1 MFLVA
6 ESLMNIKK
14 TLSALMVGAMVL
26 SAAPV
31 LPASASFVSTAY
43 AAKGGAK
50 MSIPKSAPA
59 PKAPAAGATSNGST
73 SKSVS
78 GNGSSYAPSKDAK
91 SLEKNAPAANA
102 KSNAA
107 AANAKTQSSS
117 RLGSIMRGIGIFAGG
132 MLLGSMLS
140 HLFGMGSGMFAD
152 ILGLLM
158 NGLLIVVAIMAVRW
172 LWNKFRG
179 NKTSASSAI
188 TARTSRGASSRW
200 TASRCARQ
208 SMISSRAATT
218 TSRSPRLTVTAIAD
232 ISFLRI
238 ERSVS
243 HAKNIHTCEG
253 R

>member
-1 MFLVA
+1 
-6 ESLMNIKK
+6 MNIKK

-107 AANAKTQSSS
+107 AANANTQSSS

-172 LWNKFRG
+172 LW
-179 NKTSASSAI
+179 TSASSSRDYRQDLEMRQQPMDGQQMRTPI
-188 TARTSRGASSRW
+188 QDIKPRGNDYEPKSTADRYRNR
-200 TASRCARQ
+200 
-208 SMISSRAATT
+208 
-218 TSRSPRLTVTAIAD
+218 
-232 ISFLRI
+232 
-238 ERSVS
+238 
-243 HAKNIHTCEG
+243 
-253 R
+253 

>member
-1 MFLVA
+1 
-6 ESLMNIKK
+6 MNIKK
-14 TLSALMVGAMVL
+14 TMAAFMVGAMVL

-31 LPASASFVSTAY
+31 IPAANTAY

-59 PKAPAAGATSNGST
+59 PKAPAAGATSNANT

-102 KSNAA
+102 KSNTA
-107 AANAKTQSSS
+107 AANANTQSSS

-152 ILGLLM
+152 IMGLLM

-179 NKTSASSAI
+179 NKASSSRPSDYRQDLEMRQQPMDSQPQMRTPI
-188 TARTSRGASSRW
+188 HDIKPRGNDYEPKSTADRYRNR
-200 TASRCARQ
+200 
-208 SMISSRAATT
+208 
-218 TSRSPRLTVTAIAD
+218 
-232 ISFLRI
+232 
-238 ERSVS
+238 
-243 HAKNIHTCEG
+243 
-253 R
+253 

>member
-107 AANAKTQSSS
+107 AANANTQSSS

-179 NKTSASSAI
+179 NKI
-188 TARTSRGASSRW
+188 TARTSRCASSRW
-200 TASRCARQ
+200 TASRCARP
-208 SMISSRAATT
+208 SKISSRAATT

>member
-1 MFLVA
+1 
-6 ESLMNIKK
+6 MNIKK
-14 TLSALMVGAMVL
+14 RMAAFMVGAMVL

-31 LPASASFVSTAY
+31 IPAAPSFLNTAY

-59 PKAPAAGATSNGST
+59 PKAPAASATSNANT

-102 KSNAA
+102 KSNTA
-107 AANAKTQSSS
+107 AANANTQSSS

-152 ILGLLM
+152 IMGLLM

-179 NKTSASSAI
+179 NKASASRPSDYRQDLEMRQQPMDSQPQMRTPLHAI
-188 TARTSRGASSRW
+188 QPRGNDYEPKSTADRYRNR
-200 TASRCARQ
+200 
-208 SMISSRAATT
+208 
-218 TSRSPRLTVTAIAD
+218 
-232 ISFLRI
+232 
-238 ERSVS
+238 
-243 HAKNIHTCEG
+243 
-253 R
+253 

>member
-1 MFLVA
+1 
-6 ESLMNIKK
+6 MNIKK
-14 TLSALMVGAMVL
+14 TMAAFMVGAMVL

-31 LPASASFVSTAY
+31 IPAAPSFLNTAY

-59 PKAPAAGATSNGST
+59 PKAPAAGATSNANT

-102 KSNAA
+102 KSNTA
-107 AANAKTQSSS
+107 AANANTQSSS

-152 ILGLLM
+152 IMGLLI

-179 NKTSASSAI
+179 NKPN
-188 TARTSRGASSRW
+188 
-200 TASRCARQ
+200 ASRPSDYRQ
-208 SMISSRAATT
+208 DLEMRQQPMDSQQQMRTPIHDIK
-218 TSRSPRLTVTAIAD
+218 PRGNDYEPKSTAD
-232 ISFLRI
+232 RY
-238 ERSVS
+238 R
-243 HAKNIHTCEG
+243 N

>member
-1 MFLVA
+1 
-6 ESLMNIKK
+6 MNIKK

-59 PKAPAAGATSNGST
+59 PKAPAAGVTSNGST

-107 AANAKTQSSS
+107 AANANTQSSS

-152 ILGLLM
+152 EMRQQPMDGQQMRTPIQD
-158 NGLLIVVAIMAVRW
+158 I
-172 LWNKFRG
+172 KPRG
-179 NKTSASSAI
+179 NDYEPKS
-188 TARTSRGASSRW
+188 TADRYRNR
-200 TASRCARQ
+200 
-208 SMISSRAATT
+208 
-218 TSRSPRLTVTAIAD
+218 
-232 ISFLRI
+232 
-238 ERSVS
+238 
-243 HAKNIHTCEG
+243 
-253 R
+253 

>member
-1 MFLVA
+1 
-6 ESLMNIKK
+6 MNIKK

-59 PKAPAAGATSNGST
+59 PKAPAAGATNNANT

-78 GNGSSYAPSKDAK
+78 GNGSSYA
-91 SLEKNAPAANA
+91 
-102 KSNAA
+102 A
-107 AANAKTQSSS
+107 AANANTQSSS

-179 NKTSASSAI
+179 NKTSASSPRDHRQDLEMRQQPMDSQQMRTPI
-188 TARTSRGASSRW
+188 QDIKPRGNDYESKSTADRYRNR
-200 TASRCARQ
+200 
-208 SMISSRAATT
+208 
-218 TSRSPRLTVTAIAD
+218 
-232 ISFLRI
+232 
-238 ERSVS
+238 
-243 HAKNIHTCEG
+243 
-253 R
+253 

>member
-1 MFLVA
+1 
-6 ESLMNIKK
+6 MNIKK
-14 TLSALMVGAMVL
+14 TMAAFMVGAMVL

-31 LPASASFVSTAY
+31 IPAAPSFLNTAY

-59 PKAPAAGATSNGST
+59 PKAPAAGATSNANT

-102 KSNAA
+102 KSNTA
-107 AANAKTQSSS
+107 AANANTQSSS

-140 HLFGMGSGMFAD
+140 HLFGMGSGMVAD
-152 ILGLLM
+152 IMGLLV

-179 NKTSASSAI
+179 NKASSSRPSDYRQDLEMRQQPMDSQPQMRTPI
-188 TARTSRGASSRW
+188 HDIKPRGNDYEPKSTADRYRNR
-200 TASRCARQ
+200 
-208 SMISSRAATT
+208 
-218 TSRSPRLTVTAIAD
+218 
-232 ISFLRI
+232 
-238 ERSVS
+238 
-243 HAKNIHTCEG
+243 
-253 R
+253 

>member
-1 MFLVA
+1 
-6 ESLMNIKK
+6 MNIKK
-14 TLSALMVGAMVL
+14 TMAAFMVGAMVL

-31 LPASASFVSTAY
+31 IPAAPSFLNTAY

-59 PKAPAAGATSNGST
+59 PKAPAAGATSNANT

-102 KSNAA
+102 KSNTA
-107 AANAKTQSSS
+107 AANANTQSAS

-152 ILGLLM
+152 IMGLLM

-179 NKTSASSAI
+179 NKASSSRPSDYRQDLEMRQQPMDSQPQMRTPI
-188 TARTSRGASSRW
+188 HDIKPRGNDYEPKSTADRYRNR
-200 TASRCARQ
+200 
-208 SMISSRAATT
+208 
-218 TSRSPRLTVTAIAD
+218 
-232 ISFLRI
+232 
-238 ERSVS
+238 
-243 HAKNIHTCEG
+243 
-253 R
+253 

>member
-1 MFLVA
+1 
-6 ESLMNIKK
+6 MNIKK
-14 TLSALMVGAMVL
+14 TLSALMIGAMVL

-59 PKAPAAGATSNGST
+59 PKAPAAGATSNANT

-102 KSNAA
+102 KSNTA
-107 AANAKTQSSS
+107 AANANTQSSS

-152 ILGLLM
+152 IMGLLM

-179 NKTSASSAI
+179 NKASASRPSDYRQDLEMRQQPMDSQQQMRTPI
-188 TARTSRGASSRW
+188 HDIKPRGNDYEPKSTADRYRNR
-200 TASRCARQ
+200 
-208 SMISSRAATT
+208 
-218 TSRSPRLTVTAIAD
+218 
-232 ISFLRI
+232 
-238 ERSVS
+238 
-243 HAKNIHTCEG
+243 
-253 R
+253 

>member
-1 MFLVA
+1 
-6 ESLMNIKK
+6 MNIKK
-14 TLSALMVGAMVL
+14 TLSVLMVGAMVL

-59 PKAPAAGATSNGST
+59 PKAPAAGATSNANT

-102 KSNAA
+102 KSNTA
-107 AANAKTQSSS
+107 AANANTQSSS

-132 MLLGSMLS
+132 MLLGSMIS

-152 ILGLLM
+152 IMGLLM

-179 NKTSASSAI
+179 NKPN
-188 TARTSRGASSRW
+188 
-200 TASRCARQ
+200 ASRPSDYRQ
-208 SMISSRAATT
+208 DLEMRQQPMDSQQQMRTPIHDIK
-218 TSRSPRLTVTAIAD
+218 PRGNDYEPKSTAD
-232 ISFLRI
+232 RY
-238 ERSVS
+238 R
-243 HAKNIHTCEG
+243 N

>member
-1 MFLVA
+1 
-6 ESLMNIKK
+6 MNLKQ
-14 TLSALMVGAMVL
+14 TLSAVMVGAMVL
-26 SAAPV
+26 TAAPSLST
-31 LPASASFVSTAY
+31 LPQAVQSTAY

-59 PKAPAAGATSNGST
+59 APKAPAAGTNNNA

-91 SLEKNAPAANA
+91 SLNKEAPAANS

-107 AANAKTQSSS
+107 AGTKNQAQSSS

-179 NKTSASSAI
+179 NKTSASSSRDYRQDLEMRQQPMDGQQMRTPI
-188 TARTSRGASSRW
+188 QDIKPRGNDYEPKSTADRYRNR
-200 TASRCARQ
+200 
-208 SMISSRAATT
+208 
-218 TSRSPRLTVTAIAD
+218 
-232 ISFLRI
+232 
-238 ERSVS
+238 
-243 HAKNIHTCEG
+243 
-253 R
+253 

>member
-1 MFLVA
+1 
-6 ESLMNIKK
+6 MNIKK
-14 TLSALMVGAMVL
+14 TMAAFMVGAMVL

-31 LPASASFVSTAY
+31 IPAAPSFLNTAY

-50 MSIPKSAPA
+50 MSIQKSAPA
-59 PKAPAAGATSNGST
+59 PKAPAAGATSNANT

-102 KSNAA
+102 KSNTA
-107 AANAKTQSSS
+107 AANANTQSSS

-152 ILGLLM
+152 IMGLLM

-179 NKTSASSAI
+179 NKASSSRPSDYRQDLEMRQQPMDSQPQMRTPI
-188 TARTSRGASSRW
+188 HDIKPRGNDYEPKSTADRYRNR
-200 TASRCARQ
+200 
-208 SMISSRAATT
+208 
-218 TSRSPRLTVTAIAD
+218 
-232 ISFLRI
+232 
-238 ERSVS
+238 
-243 HAKNIHTCEG
+243 
-253 R
+253 

>member
-1 MFLVA
+1 
-6 ESLMNIKK
+6 MNIKK
-14 TLSALMVGAMVL
+14 TMAAFMVGAMVL

-31 LPASASFVSTAY
+31 IPAAPSFLNTAY

-59 PKAPAAGATSNGST
+59 PKAPAASATSNANT

-91 SLEKNAPAANA
+91 SLDKNAPAANA
-102 KSNAA
+102 KSNTAA
-107 AANAKTQSSS
+107 ASTNAQSSS

-152 ILGLLM
+152 IMGLLM

-179 NKTSASSAI
+179 NKASASRSSDYRQDLEMRQQPMDSQPQMRTPI
-188 TARTSRGASSRW
+188 HDIKPRGNDYEPKSTADRYRNR
-200 TASRCARQ
+200 
-208 SMISSRAATT
+208 
-218 TSRSPRLTVTAIAD
+218 
-232 ISFLRI
+232 
-238 ERSVS
+238 
-243 HAKNIHTCEG
+243 
-253 R
+253 

>member
-1 MFLVA
+1 
-6 ESLMNIKK
+6 MNIKK
-14 TLSALMVGAMVL
+14 TMAAFMVGAMVL

-31 LPASASFVSTAY
+31 IPAAPSFLNTAY

-59 PKAPAAGATSNGST
+59 PKAPAASATSNANT

-102 KSNAA
+102 KSNTA
-107 AANAKTQSSS
+107 AANANTQSSS

-152 ILGLLM
+152 IMGLLM

-172 LWNKFRG
+172 LWVRLWP
-179 NKTSASSAI
+179 TSK
-188 TARTSRGASSRW
+188 
-200 TASRCARQ
+200 
-208 SMISSRAATT
+208 AT
-218 TSRSPRLTVTAIAD
+218 PA
-232 ISFLRI
+232 
-238 ERSVS
+238 
-243 HAKNIHTCEG
+243 
-253 R
+253 

>member
-91 SLEKNAPAANA
+91 RLEKNAP
-102 KSNAA
+102 
-107 AANAKTQSSS
+107 SSS

-179 NKTSASSAI
+179 NKTSASSSRDYRQDLEMRQQPMDGQQMRTPI
-188 TARTSRGASSRW
+188 QDIKPRGNDYEPKSTADRYRNR
-200 TASRCARQ
+200 
-208 SMISSRAATT
+208 
-218 TSRSPRLTVTAIAD
+218 
-232 ISFLRI
+232 
-238 ERSVS
+238 
-243 HAKNIHTCEG
+243 
-253 R
+253 

>member
-1 MFLVA
+1 MLFRSYAFPEDIKSYREEGWIQNTFCIFVCYKG
-6 ESLMNIKK
+6 ESLRKIKK

-59 PKAPAAGATSNGST
+59 PKAPAAGATNNANT

-91 SLEKNAPAANA
+91 SLDKNAPAANA
-102 KSNAA
+102 KSNTA
-107 AANAKTQSSS
+107 AANTNAQSSS

-179 NKTSASSAI
+179 NKTSASSP
-188 TARTSRGASSRW
+188 RDH
-200 TASRCARQ
+200 RQ
-208 SMISSRAATT
+208 DLEMRQIGRAH
-218 TSRSPRLTVTAIAD
+218 V
-232 ISFLRI
+232 
-238 ERSVS
+238 
-243 HAKNIHTCEG
+243 
-253 R
+253 

>member
-1 MFLVA
+1 
-6 ESLMNIKK
+6 MNIKK
-14 TLSALMVGAMVL
+14 TMAAFMVGAMVL

-31 LPASASFVSTAY
+31 IPAAPYFLNTAD

-59 PKAPAAGATSNGST
+59 PKAPAAGATSNANT

-102 KSNAA
+102 KSNTA
-107 AANAKTQSSS
+107 AANANTQSSS
-117 RLGSIMRGIGIFAGG
+117 RLGSMMRGIGIFAGG

-152 ILGLLM
+152 IMGLLM

-179 NKTSASSAI
+179 NKASSSRPSDYRQDLEMRQQPMDSQPQMRTPI
-188 TARTSRGASSRW
+188 HDIKPRGNDYEPKSTADRYRNR
-200 TASRCARQ
+200 
-208 SMISSRAATT
+208 
-218 TSRSPRLTVTAIAD
+218 
-232 ISFLRI
+232 
-238 ERSVS
+238 
-243 HAKNIHTCEG
+243 
-253 R
+253 

>member
-1 MFLVA
+1 
-6 ESLMNIKK
+6 MNIKK

-59 PKAPAAGATSNGST
+59 PKAPAAGVTSNGST

-107 AANAKTQSSS
+107 AANANTQSSS

-179 NKTSASSAI
+179 NKTSASS
-188 TARTSRGASSRW
+188 RW
-200 TASRCARQ
+200 TASRCARP
-208 SMISSRAATT
+208 SKISSRAATT

>member
-1 MFLVA
+1 
-6 ESLMNIKK
+6 MNIKK
-14 TLSALMVGAMVL
+14 TMAAFMVGAMVL

-31 LPASASFVSTAY
+31 IPAAPSFLNTAY

-59 PKAPAAGATSNGST
+59 PKAPAAGATSNANT

-102 KSNAA
+102 KSNTA
-107 AANAKTQSSS
+107 AANANTQSSS

-132 MLLGSMLS
+132 MLFGSMLS

-152 ILGLLM
+152 IMGLLM

-179 NKTSASSAI
+179 NKASSSRPSDYRQDLEMRQQPMDSQPQMRTPI
-188 TARTSRGASSRW
+188 HDIKPRGNDYEPKSTADRYRNR
-200 TASRCARQ
+200 
-208 SMISSRAATT
+208 
-218 TSRSPRLTVTAIAD
+218 
-232 ISFLRI
+232 
-238 ERSVS
+238 
-243 HAKNIHTCEG
+243 
-253 R
+253 

>member
-1 MFLVA
+1 
-6 ESLMNIKK
+6 MNIKK

-31 LPASASFVSTAY
+31 LPSASFVSTAY

-59 PKAPAAGATSNGST
+59 PKAPAAGATSNANT

-102 KSNAA
+102 KSNTA
-107 AANAKTQSSS
+107 AANANTQSSS

-152 ILGLLM
+152 IMGLLI

-179 NKTSASSAI
+179 NKPN
-188 TARTSRGASSRW
+188 
-200 TASRCARQ
+200 ASRPSDYRQ
-208 SMISSRAATT
+208 DLEMRQQPMDSQPQMRTPIHDIK
-218 TSRSPRLTVTAIAD
+218 PRGNDYEPKSTAD
-232 ISFLRI
+232 RY
-238 ERSVS
+238 R
-243 HAKNIHTCEG
+243 N

>member
-1 MFLVA
+1 
-6 ESLMNIKK
+6 MNIKK

-59 PKAPAAGATSNGST
+59 PKAPAPKAPAAGATNNANT

-91 SLEKNAPAANA
+91 SLDKNAPAANA

-107 AANAKTQSSS
+107 AANANTQSSS

-179 NKTSASSAI
+179 NKTSASSPRDHRQDLEMRQQPMDSQQMRTPI
-188 TARTSRGASSRW
+188 QDIKPRGNDYEPKSTADRYRNR
-200 TASRCARQ
+200 
-208 SMISSRAATT
+208 
-218 TSRSPRLTVTAIAD
+218 
-232 ISFLRI
+232 
-238 ERSVS
+238 
-243 HAKNIHTCEG
+243 
-253 R
+253 

>member
-1 MFLVA
+1 
-6 ESLMNIKK
+6 MNIKK
-14 TLSALMVGAMVL
+14 TMAAFMVGAMVL

-31 LPASASFVSTAY
+31 IPAAPSFLNTAY

-59 PKAPAAGATSNGST
+59 PKAPAAGATSNANT

-102 KSNAA
+102 KSNTA
-107 AANAKTQSSS
+107 AANANTQSSS

-152 ILGLLM
+152 IMGLLM
-158 NGLLIVVAIMAVRW
+158 NGLLIVVAIMAVRG

-179 NKTSASSAI
+179 NKASSSRPSDYRQDLEMRQQPMDSQPQMRTPI
-188 TARTSRGASSRW
+188 HDIKPRGNDYEPKSTADRYRNR
-200 TASRCARQ
+200 
-208 SMISSRAATT
+208 
-218 TSRSPRLTVTAIAD
+218 
-232 ISFLRI
+232 
-238 ERSVS
+238 
-243 HAKNIHTCEG
+243 
-253 R
+253 